1 MSPFLMGFPGG
12 AGGKEPAWQCRRP
25 KRHGFNLWVRKMHGN
40 LLQYSCLENP
50 MDRRA
55 CLKPLNVSFSYRM
68 KLNLTF
74 LKMLQNLASASVSIL
89 VSEQPSYQTCILI
102 VVVVVN
108 KIALSNSI
116 GILKVSCA

>member
-1 MSPFLMGFPGG
+1 
-12 AGGKEPAWQCRRP
+12 
-25 KRHGFNLWVRKMHGN
+25 
-40 LLQYSCLENP
+40 

-74 LKMLQNLASASVSIL
+74 LKMLQNQASASVSIL
-89 VSEQPSYQTCILI
+89 VSEQLSYQTCILI
-102 VVVVVN
+102 IVLVVS
-108 KIALSNSI
+108 KIALSNPI

>member
-1 MSPFLMGFPGG
+1 
-12 AGGKEPAWQCRRP
+12 
-25 KRHGFNLWVRKMHGN
+25 
-40 LLQYSCLENP
+40 

-74 LKMLQNLASASVSIL
+74 LKMLQNQASASVSIL
-89 VSEQPSYQTCILI
+89 VFEELSYQTCILI
-102 VVVVVN
+102 IAVVVS
-108 KIALSNSI
+108 KIALSNPI

>member
-1 MSPFLMGFPGG
+1 
-12 AGGKEPAWQCRRP
+12 
-25 KRHGFNLWVRKMHGN
+25 
-40 LLQYSCLENP
+40 

-68 KLNLTF
+68 KLNLTC
-74 LKMLQNLASASVSIL
+74 LKMLQNLALASVSIL

-108 KIALSNSI
+108 KIALTNPI
-116 GILKVSCA
+116 GILKVSCAETYLNYISGGGGWGFGEGSLFVYKSSVNSDLRPWLRTTAPGVC